1 MQFPSDFVWGA
12 ATSSYQIEGAAFE
25 DGRGET
31 IWDVFC
37 RTPGKVANG
46 DTGDVAC
53 DHYHRYPEDVALM
66 ASLGLKAYRFSVA
79 WSRILPEG
87 RGRVEPRGLDFYD
100 RLVDALLAHNI
111 TPFVTLYHWDLPQA
125 LQDIGGW
132 ENRDTLSAF
141 AAYADLL
148 SRRLGDRV
156 KHFAT
161 LNEPW
166 VIAFLGNLFGLH
178 APGKQDLQTA
188 LLVSHHLMVGHGM
201 AIDALRANVPDGKHG
216 IVLNF
221 TPTYPSTL
229 KHADRNAARLVDG
242 FNNRWFIDALL
253 RGAYPADMT
262 QFFGAAMFEMQPD
275 DQALMSRPIDFLG
288 VNYYTR
294 SVVRAGGSGLFG
306 EEYLKTDGEHTDIG
320 WEVYPQALFDLLM
333 RLKAEYHAPELYI
346 TENGSAW
353 PDVVAE
359 DGQVYDEPRERYLR
373 AHLAA
378 CWRAIQEGVPLRG
391 YFQWSLLDNF
401 EWAEGYSK
409 RFGMIYVDYST
420 QQRILKQSAHFY
432 RRVVTSNTLDEQR
445 ASS

>member
-12 ATSSYQIEGAAFE
+12 ATSSYQIEGAASE

-53 DHYHRYPEDVALM
+53 DHYHRYAEDVALM

-100 RLVDALLAHNI
+100 RLVDALLTHNI

-166 VIAFLGNLFGLH
+166 VIAFLGNLFGIH
-178 APGKQDLQTA
+178 APGKQDLRTA

-221 TPTYPSTL
+221 TPSYPSTL
-229 KHADRNAARLVDG
+229 KHADRDAARLVDG

-253 RGAYPADMT
+253 RGAYPADMV
-262 QFFGAAMFEMQPD
+262 QFFGEAMFEMQPD

-306 EEYLKTDGEHTDIG
+306 EEYLKTDGEYTDIG
-320 WEVYPQALFDLLM
+320 WEVYPQGLFDLLM

-353 PDVVAE
+353 PDVVGE
-359 DGQVYDEPRERYLR
+359 DGQVHDEPRERYLR

-378 CWRAIQEGVPLRG
+378 CWRVIQEGVPLRG

-409 RFGMIYVDYST
+409 RFGMTYVDYST

-432 RRVVTSNTLDEQR
+432 KRVVTTNALSE
-445 ASS
+445 

>member
-1 MQFPSDFVWGA
+1 MQFPSDFLWGA

-53 DHYHRYPEDVALM
+53 DHYHRYAEDVALM

-100 RLVDALLAHNI
+100 RLVDTLLAHGI

-141 AAYADLL
+141 AAYADLF

-166 VIAFLGNLFGLH
+166 VIAFLGNLFGIH
-178 APGKQDLQTA
+178 APGKQDLRTA
-188 LLVSHHLMVGHGM
+188 LLVSHHLMVAHGM

-221 TPTYPSTL
+221 TPSYPSTL
-229 KHADRNAARLVDG
+229 KHADRDAARLVDG

-253 RGAYPADMT
+253 RGAYPADMV
-262 QFFGAAMFEMQPD
+262 QFFGEAMFEMQPD

-306 EEYLKTDGEHTDIG
+306 EEYLKTDGEYTDIG
-320 WEVYPQALFDLLM
+320 WEVYPQGLFDLLM

-359 DGQVYDEPRERYLR
+359 DGQVHDEPRERYLR

-401 EWAEGYSK
+401 EWSEGYSK
-409 RFGMIYVDYST
+409 RFGMTYVDYST

-432 RRVVTSNTLDEQR
+432 KRVVTTNALSE
-445 ASS
+445 

>member
-12 ATSSYQIEGAAFE
+12 ATSSYQIEGAASE

-53 DHYHRYPEDVALM
+53 DHYHRYAEDVALM

-100 RLVDALLAHNI
+100 RLVDALLTHNI

-201 AIDALRANVPDGKHG
+201 ALDALRANVPDGKHG

-229 KHADRNAARLVDG
+229 KHADRDAARLVDG

-253 RGAYPADMT
+253 RGAYPADMVR
-262 QFFGAAMFEMQPD
+262 FFGEAMFEMQPN

-306 EEYLKTDGEHTDIG
+306 EEYLKTDGEYTDIG

-353 PDVVAE
+353 PDVVGE
-359 DGQVYDEPRERYLR
+359 DGQVHDEPRERYLR

-401 EWAEGYSK
+401 EWSEGYSK
-409 RFGMIYVDYST
+409 RFGMTYVDYST

-432 RRVVTSNTLDEQR
+432 RRVVTTNTLDEQR